1 MMNIEQLT
9 NRLAQ
14 MPDQALQQYAMMNK
28 EDPYIMALALSESR
42 RRKQMRTAA
51 APQQQAQPKVADQA
65 LMEMSPAGGV
75 DALPT

>member
-28 EDPYIMALALSESR
+28 EDPYIMALALS
-42 RRKQMRTAA
+42 
-51 APQQQAQPKVADQA
+51 
-65 LMEMSPAGGV
+65 
-75 DALPT
+75 